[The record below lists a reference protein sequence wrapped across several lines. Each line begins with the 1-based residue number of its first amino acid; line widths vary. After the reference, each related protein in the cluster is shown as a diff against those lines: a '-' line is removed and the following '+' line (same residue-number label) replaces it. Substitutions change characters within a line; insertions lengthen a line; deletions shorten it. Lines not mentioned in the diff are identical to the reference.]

1 MVAWNKS
8 LLEDIEVECEID
20 LVCGLVQCILA
31 AQISRP
37 SDVSSIISYNASD
50 PTLACKYLMLEDVM
64 PLPVT
69 EPLGQR
75 APRPQYLH
83 AVW

>member
-1 MVAWNKS
+1 M
-8 LLEDIEVECEID
+8 LEDIEVGSEID
-20 LVCGLVQCILA
+20 LVCGLLKCILA
-31 AQISRP
+31 PQISRL
-37 SDVSSIISYNASD
+37 SEVSSIIVYASD
-50 PTLACKYLMLEDVM
+50 PTLDCKYLMLEEVM

>member
-1 MVAWNKS
+1 MRLIWYVD
-8 LLEDIEVECEID
+8 LLT
-20 LVCGLVQCILA
+20 
-31 AQISRP
+31 QISRP
-37 SDVSSIISYNASD
+37 SDVSSIIIYASD

-75 APRPQYLH
+75 DPRPQYLH

>member
-8 LLEDIEVECEID
+8 LLEDIEVGSEID
-20 LVCGLVQCILA
+20 LVCGLLKCILA
-31 AQISRP
+31 PQISTP
-37 SDVSSIISYNASD
+37 SDVSSIISYAFD
-50 PTLACKYLMLEDVM
+50 PILDFKYLMLEDVM

>member
-1 MVAWNKS
+1 M
-8 LLEDIEVECEID
+8 
-20 LVCGLVQCILA
+20 QCILA
-31 AQISRP
+31 PQISRL
-37 SDVSSIISYNASD
+37 SEVSSIIVYASD
-50 PTLACKYLMLEDVM
+50 PTLDCKYLMLEEVM

>member
-8 LLEDIEVECEID
+8 LLEDIEVGSEID
-20 LVCGLVQCILA
+20 LVCGLLKCILA
-31 AQISRP
+31 PRISGP
-37 SDVSSIISYNASD
+37 SDVSSIISYASD
-50 PTLACKYLMLEDVM
+50 PTLDCKYLMLEEVM

>member
-1 MVAWNKS
+1 M
-8 LLEDIEVECEID
+8 LEDIKVECEID

-37 SDVSSIISYNASD
+37 SDVSSIISYASD
-50 PTLACKYLMLEDVM
+50 PTLNRKYLMLDDVM